1 MVDKK
6 KVDSLLLIP
15 QSPLVVEDFFIKTK
29 DEKLS
34 VFLFVCLFVFYF
46 LKKRKNY
53 SQHLSFFSFFLL
65 KLNYGKL
72 GDRYAIFQF
81 FHVLNKMEKMKKWYE

>member
-34 VFLFVCLFVFYF
+34 VCLFVCFLFFEKKEKLFAILVIFFIF
-46 LKKRKNY
+46 L
-53 SQHLSFFSFFLL
+53 
-65 KLNYGKL
+65 
-72 GDRYAIFQF
+72 
-81 FHVLNKMEKMKKWYE
+81 VKMELWKIRR